1 MRRAEVLGKYYEM
14 SNRLEGLLHYME
26 IKLICDC
33 LKQIVEKEREIGE
46 KEIILLPSLVRRK
59 SDVESP
65 RDNEGRTRKG
75 RQVEMLVQL
84 LGKHHHHTQHCLK
97 GTDRKIRI
105 WATEQ
110 SSHERRQNE

>member
-1 MRRAEVLGKYYEM
+1 MQRAEVLGKYYEM

-33 LKQIVEKEREIGE
+33 LKQIVEKEREIGD
-46 KEIILLPSLVRRK
+46 KIILLPSLVRRK

-84 LGKHHHHTQHCLK
+84 LGEQHHHTQHCLK
-97 GTDRKIRI
+97 GADRKTRI

-110 SSHERRQNE
+110 SYHEKRPNE